1 MEINVEEIGSGGI
14 IPLLIH
20 FISIDIKHHPGVWS
34 CEVGMGVERQ
44 ITSFLLYN
52 VMGST

>member
-1 MEINVEEIGSGGI
+1 MERNTKEIGSSGI

-20 FISIDIKHHPGVWS
+20 FIPIDIKHHPGVWS
-34 CEVGMGVERQ
+34 CVLGMGVERQ
-44 ITSFLLYN
+44 ITGFLLYN

>member
-1 MEINVEEIGSGGI
+1 MERNVEEIGSGGI

-20 FISIDIKHHPGVWS
+20 VTPIDIKHDPGVWS